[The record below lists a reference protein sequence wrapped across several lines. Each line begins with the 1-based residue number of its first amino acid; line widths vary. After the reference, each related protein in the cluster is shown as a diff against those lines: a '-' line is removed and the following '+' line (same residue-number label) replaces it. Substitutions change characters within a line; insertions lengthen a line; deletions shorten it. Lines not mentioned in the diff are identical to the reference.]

1 MPNRMKPK
9 SHFCVCIC
17 GAHPC
22 EWYRSS
28 HFTYSSRGTRKV
40 APRRLVFF
48 LQIDLSISTR
58 KNLRCAISELRALR
72 KQTFWLKCFKFI
84 GIKKKMEQVMTRSGF
99 LDPQIKNNPSRA
111 ENSPL
116 YFLGNHVPTVQKNTG
131 RSKEI
136 YVEMQ
141 KTKASGLK
149 IEGWSIYFLY
159 IQGLILVFGWIL
171 KSQGPYAFAILCR
184 AQRKTG
190 LFVLEWL

>member
-1 MPNRMKPK
+1 
-9 SHFCVCIC
+9 
-17 GAHPC
+17 
-22 EWYRSS
+22 
-28 HFTYSSRGTRKV
+28 
-40 APRRLVFF
+40 
-48 LQIDLSISTR
+48 
-58 KNLRCAISELRALR
+58 
-72 KQTFWLKCFKFI
+72 
-84 GIKKKMEQVMTRSGF
+84 MTGSGF

-131 RSKEI
+131 RSKET

-149 IEGWSIYFLY
+149 IEGRSIYFLY

-171 KSQGPYAFAILCR
+171 KYQGPYAFAILCR

-190 LFVLEWL
+190 LFVLVVVRVREGSFLLAWGRTLSVLKALQLRATTKTLNTGYTHQKLDVTPFALLDILRKACKKLLL